1 MKKHLLVPLLLL
13 CTAAS
18 ICAQKTRMG
27 QMPPKAKNGVGY
39 PIAIHIKAT
48 HLRQNCQY
56 DWGSEILG
64 GPQTTCPNVV
74 YVDAVLNGKNVELMG
89 QSYRNYSLAPGDF
102 TARLIKNAKNADQTA
117 VGQKFELLF
126 PERYKWLCIVTGISE

>member
-1 MKKHLLVPLLLL
+1 
-13 CTAAS
+13 
-18 ICAQKTRMG
+18 
-27 QMPPKAKNGVGY
+27 MPPKAKNGVEY
-39 PIAIHIKAT
+39 PIAVHIKAT

-56 DWGSEILG
+56 DWGSAVVG
-64 GPQTTCPNVV
+64 GPRTSCPDVV

-102 TARLIKNAKNADQTA
+102 SARLIKSAKNTDQTA
-117 VGQKFELLF
+117 VGQKFELLS